1 MLRYLLLS
9 VGNVAADVTCEI
21 VLRQKMNPP
30 GGAALTPEPVCVKPG
45 TRAPVYEFSPS
56 LPKAFVA
63 SRGGVRQ
70 LGGKFVTIVGGN
82 ASAEKSVPTVF
93 IPASATVV
101 ADGPAS
107 GVQSLSAAATGT
119 KKVLVARMRSTTHG
133 QEPTPTIDDLKER
146 VFGMGIS
153 PVAVNFKSQS
163 AACSENDL
171 IIEPGACVS
180 GNTAPGCAEI
190 SDGVMNLDLDMD
202 LSPGVD
208 YNAVQTAAF
217 AKLNALGLRDA
228 ATADYVMF
236 LFPPGISPYIAY
248 AYINWWASFYSDT
261 WGGSV
266 SAHMHEVGHNF
277 GLAHSGELGAEYGDQ
292 SSYMGYSYSSI
303 GSPAMCYHGGQHR
316 SLGWYSTHTTEI
328 AASDFVSGQ
337 NELVN
342 LFAFTDVQALSAGDP
357 VIIKLDVANEG
368 YALYLQYNKAEA
380 HNSGVVESA
389 NLVTVVQDALN
400 TPAYQ
405 QSWKVASLGEGAS
418 YDDNLRVKVCS
429 LDVVGSVDV
438 VRLSISLDYIGD
450 PCFPPMAGRWSF
462 TADINLVTNHWGS
475 PLNKWNMCCG
485 AGHYCQ
491 TCYAQSCCTGDPN
504 CCQME
509 TYDEVCCGEAS
520 GSCYWGSCKAC
531 PAGTY
536 SPPGGFYQR
545 GVSGS
550 TCPPC
555 PAGTT
560 SEEGATNCSPLLPP
574 SPPPLPPPPSP
585 PPPLSLSKP
594 RTSAGSTAFASKV
607 HTRPP
612 RCLHT
617 RPIPGVSHSPRLVLV
632 VLGQGD

>member
-1 MLRYLLLS
+1 MRALHNLQSNSLQS
-9 VGNVAADVTCEI
+9 VGNTTQLEDLLSLGGSTLGMSPKVDLLSDLAQALQQTGRDSLVVALGLRGDLNASIGSAVNGTFVFTLPTVQTTVDVTCEI

-30 GGAALTPEPVCVKPG
+30 GGAALPPEPACVPVG
-45 TRAPVYEFSPS
+45 RRGPVYEFSPS

-63 SRGGVRQ
+63 SMGGVRQ
-70 LGGKFVTIVGGN
+70 LGGKIVTFVGGN

-93 IPASATVV
+93 IPASAFVV
-101 ADGPAS
+101 ADGPAR
-107 GVQSLSAAATGT
+107 GVQRPSAAATGT

-133 QEPTPTIDDLKER
+133 QEPTPTINDLKER

-163 AACSENDL
+163 AACSENEL

-208 YNAVQTAAF
+208 PSEVEYAAVV
-217 AKLNALGLRDA
+217 KLNALGLRDA

-236 LFPPGISPYIAY
+236 LFPPGISPWIAY
-248 AYINWWASFYSDT
+248 AYINGWSSFYSDT

-277 GLAHSGELGAEYGDQ
+277 GLAHSGEFDEEYGDE
-292 SSYMGYSYSSI
+292 SSYMGYSFLSI
-303 GSPAMCYHGGQHR
+303 GWPAMCYHGGQHR

-337 NELVN
+337 NELVD

-357 VIIKLDVANEG
+357 VIIKLDVASPRG
-368 YALYLQYNKAEA
+368 YALYLQYNKAED

-389 NLVTVVQDALN
+389 NLITVVQDALD

-405 QSWKVASLGEGAS
+405 QSWKVASLGEGDD

-450 PCFPPMAGRWSF
+450 PCPPPS
-462 TADINLVTNHWGS
+462 L
-475 PLNKWNMCCG
+475 
-485 AGHYCQ
+485 
-491 TCYAQSCCTGDPN
+491 
-504 CCQME
+504 
-509 TYDEVCCGEAS
+509 
-520 GSCYWGSCKAC
+520 
-531 PAGTY
+531 
-536 SPPGGFYQR
+536 
-545 GVSGS
+545 
-550 TCPPC
+550 
-555 PAGTT
+555 
-560 SEEGATNCSPLLPP
+560 
-574 SPPPLPPPPSP
+574 SPPPAPLEWWEILLIALGALIGIIL
-585 PPPLSLSKP
+585 LSLCILRVCFA
-594 RTSAGSTAFASKV
+594 RTVEIDMVPAAPARADPIRSEHRRIPQSRSDIAPST
-607 HTRPP
+607 TRVKTFD
-612 RCLHT
+612 L
-617 RPIPGVSHSPRLVLV
+617 
-632 VLGQGD
+632 

>member
-1 MLRYLLLS
+1 MTS
-9 VGNVAADVTCEI
+9 
-21 VLRQKMNPP
+21 
-30 GGAALTPEPVCVKPG
+30 GAG
-45 TRAPVYEFSPS
+45 
-56 LPKAFVA
+56 
-63 SRGGVRQ
+63 
-70 LGGKFVTIVGGN
+70 
-82 ASAEKSVPTVF
+82 
-93 IPASATVV
+93 
-101 ADGPAS
+101 
-107 GVQSLSAAATGT
+107 
-119 KKVLVARMRSTTHG
+119 
-133 QEPTPTIDDLKER
+133 
-146 VFGMGIS
+146 
-153 PVAVNFKSQS
+153 
-163 AACSENDL
+163 
-171 IIEPGACVS
+171 
-180 GNTAPGCAEI
+180 
-190 SDGVMNLDLDMD
+190 
-202 LSPGVD
+202 LSP
-208 YNAVQTAAF
+208 
-217 AKLNALGLRDA
+217 
-228 ATADYVMF
+228 
-236 LFPPGISPYIAY
+236 P
-248 AYINWWASFYSDT
+248 
-261 WGGSV
+261 
-266 SAHMHEVGHNF
+266 HMHEVGHNF
-277 GLAHSGELGAEYGDQ
+277 GLAHSGELGDEYGDE
-292 SSYMGYSYSSI
+292 SSYMGYGHSSI

-316 SLGWYSTHTTEI
+316 SLGWYGTHTTEI

-429 LDVVGSVDV
+429 LNVVGSVDV

-450 PCFPPMAGRWSF
+450 PCFSSPLSPPSPPSLPSPPLSPPSPPPPMAGRWSF
-462 TADINLVTNHWGS
+462 TADINKVTNHWGS

-491 TCYAQSCCTGDPN
+491 TCYAQSCCTGDTY

-574 SPPPLPPPPSP
+574 SPPSPPSPLPPPPSP

-617 RPIPGVSHSPRLVLV
+617 QRPIPGVSHSSRLVLV
-632 VLGQGD
+632 VLGQGDRRQKQDIWQEQEADQPVVLRQGTPTFLALPPSRGDYNSPLPATR